1 MKHILLIIAS
11 SGFQPAE
18 YSDTQQALTQAGV
31 KVSVASNQT
40 GIATASDNKLKIP
53 VDFTLDQVK
62 PENFDGIFIIGGPG
76 ALKYLDNSK
85 VYKIMQ
91 AAAKS
96 PTKLWGAICISPRI
110 LAHANLLDHR
120 NVTGWDDDHKLVN
133 IFKNAG
139 ANYINTSVVIDHNLI
154 TANGPKAAK
163 EFGTAIV
170 KALNKI

>member
-1 MKHILLIIAS
+1 
-11 SGFQPAE
+11 
-18 YSDTQQALTQAGV
+18 
-31 KVSVASNQT
+31 
-40 GIATASDNKLKIP
+40 
-53 VDFTLDQVK
+53 
-62 PENFDGIFIIGGPG
+62 
-76 ALKYLDNSK
+76 
-85 VYKIMQ
+85 MQ

>member
-11 SGFQPAE
+11 YGFQPME
-18 YSDTQQALTQAGV
+18 YSDTKQVLEQANITV
-31 KVSVASNQT
+31 KIASDKP
-40 GIATASDNKLKIP
+40 GIATASDNKFKIP

-62 PENFDGIFIIGGPG
+62 PSNFDGIFIIGGPG
-76 ALKYLDNSK
+76 TLKYLDNSK

-91 AAAKS
+91 IIAKS

-110 LAHANLLDHR
+110 LAHANLLDGR
-120 NVTGWDDDHKLVN
+120 TVTGWDDDHKLAN
-133 IFKNAG
+133 ILKNAG
-139 ANYINTSVVIDHNLI
+139 ANYINTSVVIDHDLI